1 MDLSRRGRQRIAD
14 VLAIGAPIA
23 EGLCFAAIILKLAL
37 EGRSH
42 YTCGSVRDLVV
53 GFLAGA
59 LPFLSLGGIALGAAA
74 LILRTRL
81 RGAAI
86 LGLLS
91 AVLMVPVSAGVALT
105 ACD

>member
-1 MDLSRRGRQRIAD
+1 M
-14 VLAIGAPIA
+14 
-23 EGLCFAAIILKLAL
+23 
-37 EGRSH
+37 
-42 YTCGSVRDLVV
+42 VV

-81 RGAAI
+81 KGLAI

-91 AVLMVPVSAGVALT
+91 AVLMLPVSAGVALT